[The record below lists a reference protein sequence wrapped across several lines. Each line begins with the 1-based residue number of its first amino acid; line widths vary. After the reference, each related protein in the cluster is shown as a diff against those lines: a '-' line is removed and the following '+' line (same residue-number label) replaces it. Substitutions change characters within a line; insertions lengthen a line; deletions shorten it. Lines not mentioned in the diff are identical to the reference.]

1 MVLQFQLL
9 NPCFYS
15 GQFHFPNV
23 RVTAISQ
30 ILGTYGFSW
39 GRAVRHRI
47 DLYACSRLFIPFLA
61 YHRRFSRWVKEDI
74 MTQIFSDFW
83 NILKLDGKVLNKIGD
98 DKTGLWTSLRLFI
111 VISLLITF
119 GGLVSSLSTE
129 PQGIGTGI
137 DSLEVQLNQLL
148 ARRLPP
154 SLENYVANLSDTLQS
169 ISNTLEQYSPTLGK
183 ETSYTLRAIGKWL
196 SSPLTFL
203 GGWMAA
209 ALAVFLVAKVLKGQ
223 GELRNHV
230 NVFLLGFTPQILLVI
245 SSFAFLHSTLGWIGS
260 ILAFVAFFW
269 SLAVLIAGMR
279 NVHQITAGKS
289 IAVLVVT
296 FLVFAFLLPAFSIL
310 LSSIVMMIVFRTL
323 RKRPS

>member
-1 MVLQFQLL
+1 
-9 NPCFYS
+9 
-15 GQFHFPNV
+15 
-23 RVTAISQ
+23 
-30 ILGTYGFSW
+30 
-39 GRAVRHRI
+39 
-47 DLYACSRLFIPFLA
+47 
-61 YHRRFSRWVKEDI
+61 
-74 MTQIFSDFW
+74 MTQFFSDFW
-83 NILKLDGKVLNKIGD
+83 NILKLDGNVLNKISS
-98 DKTGLWTSLRLFI
+98 DKAGLWTSLRLFL

-129 PQGIGTGI
+129 PQGIGAGI
-137 DSLEVQLNQLL
+137 DSLEVRVNQLL

-169 ISNTLEQYSPTLGK
+169 ISNTLEQYSPPLGK
-183 ETSYTLRAIGKWL
+183 ETSYILRAIGKWL
-196 SSPLTFL
+196 SAPLTFL

-209 ALAVFLVAKVLKGQ
+209 ALAVFLVARVLKGQ

-279 NVHQITAGKS
+279 NVHQITVVKS

-296 FLVFAFLLPAFSIL
+296 FLVFAFFIPAFSIL
-310 LSSIVMMIVFRTL
+310 LSTIVMMIVF
-323 RKRPS
+323 